1 MDNQRL
7 ILFFALAMVT
17 LLLWEAWQRDYAVRP
32 TQAPSTAESTSQPPL
47 ETGAEATAES
57 GAPVTASDVPDQT
70 TAAGLTP
77 AVQPTG
83 PLKRGER
90 IRVITDLLDVIIDTT
105 GGDVRRV
112 RLLAYPVS
120 VDDPSPYLLMSDDP
134 ERLYVAQSGFISAN
148 PAPDHHAV
156 YQAEAKLYRLKEGQD
171 ELQVPL
177 TWVGPD
183 GVKVTKIYT
192 FRRGRYLID
201 LEHRLENGGERPWQG
216 RIYRQFQRNEFTD
229 PNKSAFLYTFTGGA
243 VSTPDK
249 PYEKI
254 EFDEMDT
261 WRPPQELTRGVW
273 AAYLQHYFVS
283 AWLPDQNELEH
294 LYTRKV
300 SGPRY
305 ILGMA
310 AAPVEVAPGAKAHF
324 RSQLYV
330 GPKEHDRLSEIHPT
344 LKLTIDYGVMT
355 FIAEPLFWL
364 LKQFYALTGNW
375 GWSIVLLTLLIKLA
389 FYKLSEASYRSMANM
404 RRLAPKLQAL
414 RERYGEDRQR
424 LSQAMMELYRKE
436 KINPLSGCWPI
447 LVQIPVFLALYWVL
461 LESVELRMAPWILWI
476 EDLSSKDPYYVLP
489 ILMGLSMY
497 VQQKLNP
504 TAGMDPTHQKVLQI
518 LPIVFTLFFAF
529 FPAGLVLY
537 WLINNTLSIAQQWYI
552 IRKLEKASQKGE

>member
-1 MDNQRL
+1 MENQRL
-7 ILFFALAMVT
+7 LLSLALAMVV
-17 LLLWEAWQRDYAVRP
+17 LLLWQAWQADYGPRP
-32 TQAPSTAESTSQPPL
+32 TPSTTAVSEP
-47 ETGAEATAES
+47 AATAGGQGNTETPVARQES
-57 GAPVTASDVPDQT
+57 QGADVPDQV
-70 TAAGLTP
+70 TASGLAP
-77 AVQPTG
+77 AVQGAPA
-83 PLKRGER
+83 LKRGER
-90 IRVITDLLDVIIDTT
+90 IRVVTDLLDVVIDTT

-112 RLLAYPVS
+112 RLLKYPVS
-120 VDDPSPYLLMSDDP
+120 VDDPTPFTLLSDDP
-134 ERLYVAQSGFISAN
+134 ERLYVAQSGFISGA

-156 YQAEAKLYRLKEGQD
+156 YRAEAKVYTLAEGQD
-171 ELQVPL
+171 TLEVPL
-177 TWVGPD
+177 TWTSPE
-183 GVKVTKIYT
+183 GVTVTKVYT
-192 FRRGRYLID
+192 FHRGRYLID
-201 LEHRLENGGERPWQG
+201 LEHRLENGREAPWEG
-216 RIYRQFQRNEFTD
+216 RIYRQFQRNEFAD
-229 PNKSAFLYTFTGGA
+229 PTQSRFIYTFTGGA

-254 EFDEMDT
+254 EFDEFDT
-261 WRPPQELTRGVW
+261 WRAPQELIKGVW
-273 AAYLQHYFVS
+273 VAYLQHYFVA

-294 LYTRKV
+294 IYTRQV
-300 SGPRY
+300 PGPRY
-305 ILGMA
+305 ILGVA
-310 AAPVEVAPGAKAHF
+310 AAPVQVAAGGSATF
-324 RSQLYV
+324 RSQLYL

-364 LKQFYALTGNW
+364 LKQFHALTGNW

-476 EDLSSKDPYYVLP
+476 KDLSSKDPYYVLP
-489 ILMGLSMY
+489 VLMGLSMY

-504 TAGMDPTHQKVLQI
+504 TAGMDPTHQKVLQL

-529 FPAGLVLY
+529 FPSGLVLY
-537 WLINNTLSIAQQWYI
+537 WLVNNTLSIAQQWYI
-552 IRKLEKASQKGE
+552 IRKLEKSSQKTG